1 MIGGTPP
8 RDRRATVVR
17 EDIVLQDLK
26 SFIVRSSVA
35 EVGVGLSIGAAFTAV
50 VAQATDAGQA
60 AFRGEWEFDG
70 LLKALIALVT
80 VAVISL
86 VGVIKP
92 LMGMRRR
99 AAAAAVTGEHAV
111 TDAVDASSGGP
122 QVAEVVTADGDV
134 QRVAEVSAVDI
145 DDVTSGAELTDD
157 ALAHGDP
164 APFDADPLF
173 APLPARMAAG
183 SVHGAGSVVLS
194 GTSAATAAASA
205 AASVAGA
212 TDLTAGE
219 AVAPAPVVAGT
230 PVVDLTDGAGPT
242 DAPAVTAEAGAAP
255 SGVPGSSAPFRA
267 TELVACPHCAFDVPA
282 AATRCGWCTSDLR
295 VDARV

>member
-1 MIGGTPP
+1 M
-8 RDRRATVVR
+8 
-17 EDIVLQDLK
+17 LQDLK
-26 SFIVRSSVA
+26 SFIVGSSVA

-92 LMGMRRR
+92 LMGLRRR
-99 AAAAAVTGEHAV
+99 AAAAAVTGEHDA
-111 TDAVDASSGGP
+111 TDALDASSAGP
-122 QVAEVVTADGDV
+122 QVAEVVTADGEV

-145 DDVTSGAELTDD
+145 DDATSGAELTDD
-157 ALAHGDP
+157 AQADGDRVH
-164 APFDADPLF
+164 FDADPLF
-173 APLPARMAAG
+173 APLPTRMAAG
-183 SVHGAGSVVLS
+183 SVNGAGSVVLS
-194 GTSAATAAASA
+194 GTSAAMA
-205 AASVAGA
+205 AASVQESS
-212 TDLTAGE
+212 TDPAGE
-219 AVAPAPVVAGT
+219 FVT
-230 PVVDLTDGAGPT
+230 DPVVDLTDGAGRAS
-242 DAPAVTAEAGAAP
+242 APGVTAAAGAAP
-255 SGVPGSSAPFRA
+255 SGVPGSATPFRA

-295 VDARV
+295 VDARI

>member
-1 MIGGTPP
+1 M
-8 RDRRATVVR
+8 
-17 EDIVLQDLK
+17 LQDLK
-26 SFIVRSSVA
+26 SFIVGSSVA

-92 LMGMRRR
+92 LMGLRRR
-99 AAAAAVTGEHAV
+99 AAAAAVTGEHDA
-111 TDAVDASSGGP
+111 TDAVDASSAGP
-122 QVAEVVTADGDV
+122 QVAEVVTADGEV

-145 DDVTSGAELTDD
+145 DDVASAAELTDD
-157 ALAHGDP
+157 ALADGDT
-164 APFDADPLF
+164 AHFDADPLF
-173 APLPARMAAG
+173 APLPTRMAAG
-183 SVHGAGSVVLS
+183 SANVAGSVVLS
-194 GTSAATAAASA
+194 GTSAAMA
-205 AASVAGA
+205 AASVQESS
-212 TDLTAGE
+212 TD
-219 AVAPAPVVAGT
+219 
-230 PVVDLTDGAGPT
+230 PVVDLTHSAGHTDPT
-242 DAPAVTAEAGAAP
+242 AVTAAAGAAP
-255 SGVPGSSAPFRA
+255 SGVPGSATPFRA